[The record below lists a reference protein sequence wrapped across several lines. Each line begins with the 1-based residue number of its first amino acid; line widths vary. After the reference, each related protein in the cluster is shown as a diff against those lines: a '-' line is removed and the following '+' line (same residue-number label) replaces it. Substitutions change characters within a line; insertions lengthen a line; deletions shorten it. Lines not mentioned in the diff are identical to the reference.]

1 MFEEPGFVFGYDA
14 DDGIFTITL
23 AGLWTME
30 TVDRYVAAT
39 QALRA
44 AAPPGVTAERT
55 LVDLRQAQLHVREVA
70 EALSVSM
77 RRGAD
82 DIRRTAVVVRSA
94 LDALQA
100 LRISPARETRSF
112 TDIAA
117 ARAWLIAPVDGL
129 NSAAGGVVQRTG
141 RQSGVRDDRSSRTY
155 PNLGQVIFRHAAP
168 VPASTVPPRKK
179 PRSCNNMGLGFRG
192 AFEEVGT
199 PAAPLRHPELVPGST
214 VPRNQALARARK
226 RGCRNRSGMTGW
238 VLQRSGLRRAVGCG
252 GAKTDVRR
260 GAEPVGVVVLPR
272 FTSGQD
278 ARNLPTPRLAVRPLA
293 HPQLVRVVPS
303 GATVAL
309 TASAVPVDGAL
320 IRTALA
326 PGRPGKRGHMPCAS
340 ADRLGLCALPPCAS
354 YIQ

>member
-100 LRISPARETRSF
+100 RRISPARETRSF

-117 ARAWLIAPVDGL
+117 ARAWLIAPVD
-129 NSAAGGVVQRTG
+129 
-141 RQSGVRDDRSSRTY
+141 
-155 PNLGQVIFRHAAP
+155 
-168 VPASTVPPRKK
+168 
-179 PRSCNNMGLGFRG
+179 
-192 AFEEVGT
+192 
-199 PAAPLRHPELVPGST
+199 
-214 VPRNQALARARK
+214 
-226 RGCRNRSGMTGW
+226 
-238 VLQRSGLRRAVGCG
+238 
-252 GAKTDVRR
+252 
-260 GAEPVGVVVLPR
+260 
-272 FTSGQD
+272 
-278 ARNLPTPRLAVRPLA
+278 
-293 HPQLVRVVPS
+293 
-303 GATVAL
+303 
-309 TASAVPVDGAL
+309 
-320 IRTALA
+320 
-326 PGRPGKRGHMPCAS
+326 
-340 ADRLGLCALPPCAS
+340 AD
-354 YIQ
+354 